1 MFKST
6 IVQFQIVALLLLSLN
21 SYSQDSSNFMIVIGN
36 DTIPINLNESKSAKI
51 LNNKAVKIK
60 LIQPDVLTYSDE
72 MISFNYNNNL
82 SVSNSDLGDGIEQ
95 CALLNANGS
104 GYMVQKY
111 SNFNPSLL
119 TELMLN
125 ELTKESVNYG
135 YSIEKEDFTSNLI
148 SGQTISGT
156 KATLTY
162 KGESEIYT
170 VSTYGQKDEGI
181 LVVTMLLN
189 NEYVESDQKLI
200 DLFLNTLSLN
210 F

>member
-1 MFKST
+1 MFQST
-6 IVQFQIVALLLLSLN
+6 FVKVQLIALLFLSVN
-21 SYSQDSSNFMIVIGN
+21 TFSQENSNFMIVIGN
-36 DTIPINLNESKSAKI
+36 DTIPINLNESKTATI
-51 LNNKAVKIK
+51 LNKKNTDIK
-60 LIQPDVLTYSDE
+60 LIQPDVLTYQDE

-104 GYMVQKY
+104 GFMVQKY
-111 SNFNPSLL
+111 SSFNPSLL

-135 YSIEKEDFTSNLI
+135 YSIEKDDFSSKLK
-148 SGQTISGT
+148 SGQTITGT
-156 KATLTY
+156 TATLTY
-162 KGESEIYT
+162 KGETESYT
-170 VSTYGQKDEGI
+170 VATYGQKDEGI

-189 NEYVESDQKLI
+189 NEYIESDQKLI
-200 DLFLNTLSLN
+200 DLFLNSLTLY